1 MRAAFIALP
10 CILGL
15 AGCATSPVG
24 VNDSKPG
31 VVIQNPWL
39 SPSPGTGE
47 VFLIRDKGFTG
58 SLCAETIYV
67 DSQEVAELRTGQG
80 ISVYLPPG
88 DHIAGVKPDGICVG
102 GTAALSIN
110 VVAGRRQVY
119 RVARQQSGDLKIEP
133 SPL

>member
-1 MRAAFIALP
+1 M
-10 CILGL
+10 
-15 AGCATSPVG
+15 PV
-24 VNDSKPG
+24 
-31 VVIQNPWL
+31 
-39 SPSPGTGE
+39 
-47 VFLIRDKGFTG
+47 
-58 SLCAETIYV
+58 
-67 DSQEVAELRTGQG
+67 EVAELRTSQG

-102 GTAALSIN
+102 GTAGLSIN